1 MRPAGVGSIIRL
13 QADGPSAG
21 KPKWTSGKLAIGHM
35 NRRLTPLY
43 GIIAG
48 VLAAIS
54 AVLMLVG
61 TGLTNPRKESQSWT
75 IGPVPLH
82 TTPADLVVLVVIV
95 SIVIL
100 AGLLAVAFYWRTKSV
115 SAQTLHEDARRQREE
130 VEKTLKRLRERMSL
144 PSLLE
149 LNRLMLTEYH
159 SIATN
164 QAQKSFKSS
173 QRAMLGGFTWLI
185 ACFTAVMFIDS
196 LYGRIIAAAMAPVGS
211 ILAAFLSR
219 TYLFVYD
226 RALVQLSHYYSQ
238 PLLNSYYLA
247 AERLTNEMSPEAR
260 DRLLGKVVEQLLG
273 VAGSLSDGPGPT
285 EGARKGMRV
294 KIPSM
299 RKVPANEDG
308 SKENSVTAT
317 PSG

>member
-1 MRPAGVGSIIRL
+1 M
-13 QADGPSAG
+13 
-21 KPKWTSGKLAIGHM
+21 
-35 NRRLTPLY
+35 
-43 GIIAG
+43 
-48 VLAAIS
+48 
-54 AVLMLVG
+54 
-61 TGLTNPRKESQSWT
+61 
-75 IGPVPLH
+75 
-82 TTPADLVVLVVIV
+82 
-95 SIVIL
+95 L
-100 AGLLAVAFYWRTKSV
+100 AGLLAVVFYWRTKSIG
-115 SAQTLHEDARRQREE
+115 AQILHEDARRQREE

-144 PSLLE
+144 PSLVE

-211 ILAAFLSR
+211 VLAAFLSR

-226 RALVQLSHYYSQ
+226 RALAQLSHYYSQ

-260 DRLLGKVVEQLLG
+260 DKLLGEVVEQLLG
-273 VAGSLSDGPGPT
+273 VAGSLSEGPGRA
-285 EGARKGMRV
+285 GAARRGTRV

-299 RKVPANEDG
+299 RKAPANEDD
-308 SKENSVTAT
+308 SKENSVIAT